1 MDDTEYL
8 EPNFDPTRLRVPDL
22 RRILLFHDVD
32 FPSSAKKDQLVNL
45 FLDEITPIAKT
56 LLEEKLSVRPSCEG
70 IEIVTD
76 SMVIVQPQNYL
87 YGVVHQIFHKLRNLG
102 GNLVTYETKTI

>member
-45 FLDEITPIAKT
+45 FLDEITPIAET
-56 LLEEKLSVRPSCEG
+56 ILEQKRRVRLSCQG
-70 IEIVTD
+70 IEFMID
-76 SMVIVQPQNYL
+76 STGNVEPQIYL
-87 YGVVHQIFHKLRNLG
+87 SGVVHQIFCKLR
-102 GNLVTYETKTI
+102 K